1 MNEERMNLA
10 YKYKKLAEF
19 LRTRHDILDQ
29 TELYLMREQERTMD
43 NYIKILDARIA
54 HAMLKEQ

>member
-10 YKYKKLAEF
+10 YKHEKLAEF

-29 TELYLMREQERTMD
+29 TELYLMREQERAMD